1 MGVNGMKNIIVSNP
15 VRRCLEAGHTGWK
28 KNGFFLLFC
37 LILFGGIV
45 YGAVSGRTAD
55 ESLLQRLDFILQTNY
70 ELRCQEGVFAALMAS
85 FASSSVFLTVI
96 FLLGLSLW
104 GGFLAV
110 LVPFFKGYGYG
121 LSVGFL
127 YGAYGLQGLCYNLL
141 VILPGMF
148 FSSAVIAAASLK
160 AYKNSLHMV
169 LGLFR
174 SPMTAD
180 WRSLVCRYCRS
191 MIQMLLLC
199 AASAVVDML
208 CALCFSWLFHFS

>member
-1 MGVNGMKNIIVSNP
+1 MKNIIMSEP
-15 VRRCLEAGHTGWK
+15 VRRCLPIGSVGWK

-45 YGAVSGRTAD
+45 YGAISGRAAD
-55 ESLLQRLDFILQTNY
+55 SGLMQRLDFIFQTNF
-70 ELRCQEGVFAALMAS
+70 ELRCHQGLWAAFVAS
-85 FASSSVFLTVI
+85 FASSVLFLTVI

-104 GGFLAV
+104 GGFFAV

-127 YGAYGLQGLCYNLL
+127 YGAYGLQGICYNLL

-148 FSSAVIAAASLK
+148 LSSAVIAAAALT
-160 AYKNSLHMV
+160 AYKNSLQMV
-169 LGLFR
+169 FGLFR

-180 WRSLVCRYCRS
+180 WREMLKHYCRK
-191 MIQMLLLC
+191 MMRMLLLC
-199 AASAVVDML
+199 TAAAAVDML
-208 CALCFSWLFHFS
+208 CALCFSWIFHF

>member
-1 MGVNGMKNIIVSNP
+1 MKNIIVSNP

-55 ESLLQRLDFILQTNY
+55 ESLLQRLDFIGL
-70 ELRCQEGVFAALMAS
+70 A
-85 FASSSVFLTVI
+85 VI
-96 FLLGLSLW
+96 LLGLSLW
-104 GGFLAV
+104 GGFFAV